1 MDRTE
6 DRQDIANWK
15 ERKVGECAGELKHAN
30 ASLNVLFS
38 QGNTEESAVDSR
50 KWRHPFIRTGL
61 LFLSGLYY
69 ISVLLSSPSCLR
81 SSVNKVSLYLYC
93 PVVGQF
99 RLFLQFLLQVAIGLC
114 LFGPDC
120 CGSEATVVPC
130 GVTFIQDRA
139 LLGVHSHHDHTCG
152 EPERRA
158 REGETFKTSKSSVN
172 RNEHREGETKTP
184 THSSL
189 EASFQRFVCRPGRY
203 QPTCDT
209 IRLPWCHNQTY
220 ISILLLPLV
229 LGEPGNDCP
238 LHKTE
243 EGGQWS
249 FWTILN

>member
-1 MDRTE
+1 MKASFH
-6 DRQDIANWK
+6 QDGSTVSFWNI
-15 ERKVGECAGELKHAN
+15 
-30 ASLNVLFS
+30 
-38 QGNTEESAVDSR
+38 
-50 KWRHPFIRTGL
+50 
-61 LFLSGLYY
+61 LYY

-209 IRLPWCHNQTY
+209 IRLP
-220 ISILLLPLV
+220 
-229 LGEPGNDCP
+229 
-238 LHKTE
+238 
-243 EGGQWS
+243 
-249 FWTILN
+249 